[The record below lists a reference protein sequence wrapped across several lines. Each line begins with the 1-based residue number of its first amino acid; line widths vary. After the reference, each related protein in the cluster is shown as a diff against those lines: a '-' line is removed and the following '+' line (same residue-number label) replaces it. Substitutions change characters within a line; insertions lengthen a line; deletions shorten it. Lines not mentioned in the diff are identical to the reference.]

1 MERWNMIDTEKTLN
15 TASQLLEQ
23 WMWMTEVTR
32 PEPNRLDARLK
43 TSDDLIPVVAG
54 LRVIR
59 LGYLSAI
66 TGLDHGEETDLEV
79 LYHFCTGEAV
89 ITLRLNVPRQDGCLP
104 SLCEIIPSAEAFERE
119 LQEMFGIRIE
129 GLRNPSRLYLP
140 DDWPADVFPL
150 RKEHDQDKLRSCI
163 TLGER

>member
-1 MERWNMIDTEKTLN
+1 MNDTEKTLQ

-43 TSDDLIPVVAG
+43 TSDDLIPIVAG

-66 TGLDHGEETDLEV
+66 TGLDHGAEEADLEV
-79 LYHFCTGEAV
+79 LYHFCIGEAV
-89 ITLRLNVPRQDGCLP
+89 ITLRLNVSRQDARLP
-104 SLCEIIPSAEAFERE
+104 SLCEIIPSAEVFERE

-140 DDWPADVFPL
+140 DDWPENVFPL
-150 RKEHDQDKLRSCI
+150 RKDHNQEELRSYV
-163 TLGER
+163 TLGEY

>member
-1 MERWNMIDTEKTLN
+1 MNDTEKTLS

-23 WMWMTEVTR
+23 WLWMMEVTR

-43 TSDDLIPVVAG
+43 TTADLIPVVAG

-66 TGLDHGEETDLEV
+66 TGLDHGPEEAELEV

-104 SLCEIIPSAEAFERE
+104 SLCEIIPSAEVFERE

-140 DDWPADVFPL
+140 DDWPEGVFPL
-150 RKEHDQDKLRSCI
+150 RKDQDQDKLKSYV
-163 TLGER
+163 TLGEL

>member
-1 MERWNMIDTEKTLN
+1 MNDTEKTLR
-15 TASQLLEQ
+15 TASQLLGQ
-23 WMWMTEVTR
+23 WMWNTEVTR
-32 PEPNRLDARLK
+32 PEPSRLDAHLK

-66 TGLDHGEETDLEV
+66 TGLDHGPDEAVLEV
-79 LYHFCTGEAV
+79 LYHFCVGEAI

-104 SLCEIIPSAEAFERE
+104 SLCEIIPSAEVFERE

-140 DDWPADVFPL
+140 DDWPESVFPL
-150 RKEHDQDKLRSCI
+150 RKDFDRDKLRSYV
-163 TLGER
+163 TLGEC